1 MNQYATPHRP
11 EAGRPGRGRPRLAA
25 TLVALLA
32 ALALAVAAAG
42 ALGAL
47 PASAATPQG
56 ALAWGQNAFGQLGD
70 GTTTDRLVPDLASGL
85 NNLTVAVAAGA
96 QHSLALLSDGTV
108 RAWGSNG
115 NGELGDGTTIQRLTP
130 VPVMGLTGVRAV
142 TAGANYSLALLS
154 DGTVRAWGRNDS
166 GQLGDGTTTER
177 HTPVKV
183 KSLTGV
189 TAISA
194 ASGVGG
200 ASSLA
205 LLNDGTVRAW
215 GHNSA
220 GQLGD
225 GTTTERFTA
234 VKVKRLTK
242 VKAISESTFHGLAL
256 LASGKVKAWGSN
268 AFGQLGDGTTVPF
281 RLTPVVV
288 KGGLAGGKAISAG
301 DSFSVAL
308 LKDGTVRTWGR
319 GGDGELGN
327 GVTTNQPLPVAVTG
341 LSGVTA
347 ISAGEAHVLALLS
360 AAQQLWAWGRNTSG
374 QLGNN
379 TTTNSAVPVQVQ
391 NLFSVTSV
399 AAGIVHSL
407 AVGFPPV
414 S

>member
-56 ALAWGQNAFGQLGD
+56 ALAWGQNAF
-70 GTTTDRLVPDLASGL
+70 
-85 NNLTVAVAAGA
+85 
-96 QHSLALLSDGTV
+96 
-108 RAWGSNG
+108 
-115 NGELGDGTTIQRLTP
+115 
-130 VPVMGLTGVRAV
+130 
-142 TAGANYSLALLS
+142 
-154 DGTVRAWGRNDS
+154 
-166 GQLGDGTTTER
+166 
-177 HTPVKV
+177 
-183 KSLTGV
+183 
-189 TAISA
+189 
-194 ASGVGG
+194 
-200 ASSLA
+200 
-205 LLNDGTVRAW
+205 
-215 GHNSA
+215 

-379 TTTNSAVPVQVQ
+379 TTTNSKC
-391 NLFSVTSV
+391 
-399 AAGIVHSL
+399 
-407 AVGFPPV
+407 
-414 S
+414 